1 MFAAAIPL
9 SCSDHRLSLSRSS
22 RRPSSPLPLPLPS
35 PLPPSWTS
43 DQAVG
48 RHLPIPASSEAE
60 DIRKAVVLAAEMF
73 RVRTTWEYSGFE
85 QQKDDAEDGL
95 LFDWDEEASF
105 ELPGLIGGLAEGLLI
120 PPPVGYAEEDCCF
133 EDLQIESK
141 IEGQPLPERGSR
153 SISFISQG

>member
-1 MFAAAIPL
+1 M
-9 SCSDHRLSLSRSS
+9 SCPIHRLSLSRSS
-22 RRPSSPLPLPLPS
+22 RRPSSPL

-60 DIRKAVVLAAEMF
+60 DIRKAAVLAAEMF
-73 RVRTTWEYSGFE
+73 RVRTTWEYSGSE

-105 ELPGLIGGLAEGLLI
+105 ELPGLIGGLAEGL
-120 PPPVGYAEEDCCF
+120 
-133 EDLQIESK
+133 
-141 IEGQPLPERGSR
+141 
-153 SISFISQG
+153 